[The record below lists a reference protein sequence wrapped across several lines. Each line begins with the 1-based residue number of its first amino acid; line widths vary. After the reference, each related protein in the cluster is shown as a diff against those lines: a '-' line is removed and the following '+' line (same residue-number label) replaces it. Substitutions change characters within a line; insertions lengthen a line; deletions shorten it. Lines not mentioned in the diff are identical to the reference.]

1 MTSIFCAFVNRWA
14 AKGLRRRRRAIPLRA
29 EAKRDGGSRGEKLRR
44 NCAKMPE
51 LRIHFYVNTVE
62 RDERMDK
69 IRVMLADDNQ
79 SILRL
84 LSDFFARKEDIELV
98 ASVSDGTEI
107 MDAVREHAPDILV
120 MDIIMPRMD
129 GFMALEELRQM
140 DEAIRPKVIVLT
152 GLARDDFI
160 MRAIRL
166 GASYYMVKPFDMH
179 LLYSRIV
186 EVAGNVPEAAVAAA
200 PEGAPGEESLD
211 EQITNLFLTLGI
223 PAHIKGYQY
232 LREAVHMVIDNHDVI
247 NRITKELYPGVARR
261 FETSASKVERAM
273 RHAIEVAWSRGR
285 LDSVNRMYGYK
296 VFDAMDKPTNGEFI
310 SCVAEKLGPGRS
322 A

>member
-1 MTSIFCAFVNRWA
+1 MRIYFTVIIRG
-14 AKGLRRRRRAIPLRA
+14 KGG
-29 EAKRDGGSRGEKLRR
+29 KR
-44 NCAKMPE
+44 
-51 LRIHFYVNTVE
+51 V
-62 RDERMDK
+62 DK

-107 MDAVREHAPDILV
+107 VDAVRAHAPDVLV
-120 MDIIMPRMD
+120 MDIIMPRRD
-129 GFMALEELRQM
+129 GFMALEELKGM

-160 MRAIRL
+160 MRAIQL
-166 GASYYMVKPFDMH
+166 GACYYMVKPFDMH

>member
-1 MTSIFCAFVNRWA
+1 M
-14 AKGLRRRRRAIPLRA
+14 
-29 EAKRDGGSRGEKLRR
+29 E
-44 NCAKMPE
+44 
-51 LRIHFYVNTVE
+51 
-62 RDERMDK
+62 K

-84 LSDFFARKEDIELV
+84 LSDFLGRKEDVELV

-107 MDAVREHAPDILV
+107 ADAVRAHAPDVLV
-120 MDIIMPRMD
+120 MDIIMPRRD
-129 GFMALEELRQM
+129 GFMALEELKGM

-160 MRAIRL
+160 ARAIQL
-166 GASYYMVKPFDMH
+166 GACYYMVKPFDMN

-186 EVAGNVPEAAVAAA
+186 EVAGRTVEERV
-200 PEGAPGEESLD
+200 EGAEECGAETLD
-211 EQITNLFLTLGI
+211 DQITNLFLTLGI
-223 PAHIKGYQY
+223 PANIKGYQY
-232 LREAVHMVIDNHDVI
+232 LREAVRMVVENRDVI
-247 NRITKELYPGVARR
+247 NRITKELYPGVAKR
-261 FETSASKVERAM
+261 FDTSASKVERAM

-285 LDSVNRMYGYK
+285 LDAVNRMYGYK

-310 SCVAEKLGPGRS
+310 SCVAEKISMNRP